1 MANELARIVAR
12 SSGDP
17 GRDGQLQEAIDLI
30 DARSVPYTP
39 AVSGNWVSPAP
50 STVGQA
56 LDRIAARLTTSGTP
70 P

>member
-1 MANELARIVAR
+1 MANELARIVMR

-17 GRDGQLQEAIDLI
+17 NRDAPVQEALDLI
-30 DARSVPYTP
+30 DARATPYTP
-39 AVSGNWVSPAP
+39 AVASNWVSPAP